1 MNSFGGPKKNKHGK
15 HFSLIGSVTGV
26 AKDVE
31 DDVVKPLTNV
41 TSKVASKVT
50 RFQPNGARKD
60 NNEIFDSI
68 DIARGRKS
76 RRRKSRKS
84 RKSRKTVRRHRHRK
98 AFNPIPTI

>member
-1 MNSFGGPKKNKHGK
+1 MNIFGGPKKNKHGK

-50 RFQPNGARKD
+50 RLQPNGARKD

-68 DIARGRKS
+68 NIARGRKS
-76 RRRKSRKS
+76 RRRKSRKNRRS
-84 RKSRKTVRRHRHRK
+84 TRRYRK
-98 AFNPIPTI
+98 